1 MFRWKGFGTIG
12 LLAFIIAGVSDL
24 RAETWKAAR
33 TYTLSDID
41 LSAFLEE
48 HLGLANIDDHNI
60 DLGGIG
66 SDLWHSK
73 EYDRPGIY
81 WMITD
86 RGPNGED
93 PRTFPVPQFT
103 PFILKVKTDK
113 GAIEILKAIPVT
125 GLTPTENGVTG
136 LPNLNNTAEP
146 PALNEK
152 FYDCAGLAGSELSPT
167 RMASIPKGSCAPAT
181 ARSGSSKNTVR
192 RSSRSTGRAR
202 W

>member
-24 RAETWKAAR
+24 RAETWKVAG
-33 TYTLSDID
+33 TYTLPNIG
-41 LSAFLEE
+41 LSAFLDE
-48 HLGLANIDDHNI
+48 HLGLGSIEDHNI

-73 EYDRPGIY
+73 ENDGPGIY

-93 PRTFPVPQFT
+93 PRTFPVPEFT

-113 GAIEILKAIPVT
+113 GAIEI
-125 GLTPTENGVTG
+125 
-136 LPNLNNTAEP
+136 
-146 PALNEK
+146 
-152 FYDCAGLAGSELSPT
+152 
-167 RMASIPKGSCAPAT
+167 
-181 ARSGSSKNTVR
+181 
-192 RSSRSTGRAR
+192 SRPSR
-202 W
+202 